1 MKVII
6 FKLSVERTDILIRN
20 SGKIYL
26 AAALRP
32 IGIIQTVKSVLRLVK
47 KCVGQARGGW
57 I

>member
-47 KCVGQARGGW
+47 KYVGQARGGW

>member
-6 FKLSVERTDILIRN
+6 FKLSVERTEILMRN

-47 KCVGQARGGW
+47 KYVGQARGGW